1 MQVTLVCFS
10 FITFVHSV
18 TLKAM
23 PITAEEAFQEAA
35 SKILDT
41 TTFVRAV
48 LSGRRRNMSV
58 DFERI
63 DIRPV
68 EIKGVLHLQLMQNDG
83 RATTTKNLLPSAL
96 EVDQLLTSGYA
107 NILVESTQEA
117 YSIRVTKS
125 GDAQV
130 HTEKRALE
138 QNFSHDKKKDRLLD
152 ASDPFLR
159 EVGIADAKGVIKPSR
174 QDKYKQVEEFLRL
187 LSPALNAAIEA
198 GQIHKP
204 TQANPLRITDL
215 GCGHAYLTFAAHQFL
230 LSSGIPVVVTG
241 IDVRPESRDRNN
253 AIAQK
258 LGIASS
264 ISFKAE
270 EISKTTSDAADIA
283 IALHACDTATDD
295 AIAWAVNG
303 GAKLLLIAPCCHH
316 DIQKQIDAAPEPWGA
331 LTKFGL
337 MKERLGDLLTD
348 SFRAQLLRIVG
359 YRVEVIEFVGGEHT
373 PRNLMIRAVK
383 TDAKPEQIDVDRYLE
398 ITAQWGVK
406 PALEKKLS
414 TLNIR

>member
-1 MQVTLVCFS
+1 
-10 FITFVHSV
+10 
-18 TLKAM
+18 M
-23 PITAEEAFQEAA
+23 PLNREEALIEAA
-35 SKILDT
+35 SRILNT
-41 TTFVRAV
+41 QSFVRAV
-48 LSGRRRNMSV
+48 LSGRRRNMVV

-68 EIKGVLHLQLMQNDG
+68 EIKGVLNLQLMQNDG
-83 RATTTKNLLPSAL
+83 RATTTKNLPPSAV
-96 EVDQLLTSGYA
+96 EIDQLLNSGYA
-107 NILVESTQEA
+107 NIMVESTEEA
-117 YSIRVTKS
+117 YSIRITKS

-130 HTEKRALE
+130 HIEKRKSE
-138 QNFSHDKKKDRLLD
+138 QNLSHDKKKDRLLD
-152 ASDPFLR
+152 SNDPFLR

-187 LSPALNAAIEA
+187 LSPALNSAIEA
-198 GQIHKP
+198 GQIHTP
-204 TQANPLRITDL
+204 TTQNPLRITDL

-230 LSSGIPVVVTG
+230 IKSGIPVVVTG
-241 IDVRPESRDRNN
+241 IDIRPDSRDRNN
-253 AIAQK
+253 AIAVK
-258 LGIASS
+258 LGITET

-270 EISKTTSDAADIA
+270 EISKTTSESADIA

-303 GAKLLLIAPCCHH
+303 QAKLLLIAPCCHH
-316 DIQKQIDAAPEPWGA
+316 DIQKQIEVAPEPWGA
-331 LTKFGL
+331 ITKFGL

-348 SFRAQLLRIVG
+348 SMRAQLLRLVG

-383 TDAKPEQIDVDRYLE
+383 TDAKPDQLDIDRYLE
-398 ITAQWGVK
+398 ITAQWGIAPV
-406 PALEKKLS
+406 LEKKLS

>member
-1 MQVTLVCFS
+1 
-10 FITFVHSV
+10 
-18 TLKAM
+18 M
-23 PITAEEAFQEAA
+23 PITREEAFQEAA
-35 SKILDT
+35 SKILDAS
-41 TTFVRAV
+41 TFVRAV
-48 LSGRRRNMSV
+48 LSGRRRNMTV
-58 DFERI
+58 PFERI

-83 RATTTKNLLPSAL
+83 RATTTKNLLPTAL
-96 EVDQLLTSGYA
+96 EVDQLLDSGYA
-107 NILVESTQEA
+107 NIMVESTSQA

-130 HTEKRALE
+130 HTEKRTSE
-138 QNFSHDKKKDRLLD
+138 QNLAHDKKKDRLLD
-152 ASDPFLR
+152 SNDPFLR

-187 LSPALNAAIEA
+187 LSPALNAAIDA

-204 TQANPLRITDL
+204 TTAQPLRITDL

-230 LSSGIPVVVTG
+230 MNSGIPVVVTG
-241 IDVRPESRDRNN
+241 IDVRTESRDRNN
-253 AIAQK
+253 SIAQK
-258 LGIASS
+258 LGITKT

-270 EISKTTSDAADIA
+270 EISKTTAETADIA

-316 DIQKQIDAAPEPWGA
+316 DIQKQIDTAPEPWGA

-348 SFRAQLLRIVG
+348 SFRAQLLRLVG
-359 YRVEVIEFVGGEHT
+359 YRVEVIEFIGGEHT

-383 TDAKPEQIDVDRYLE
+383 TDAKPEQLDIDRYLE

>member
-1 MQVTLVCFS
+1 
-10 FITFVHSV
+10 
-18 TLKAM
+18 M
-23 PITAEEAFQEAA
+23 PTTREEAFQEAA

-63 DIRPV
+63 DIRLV
-68 EIKGVLHLQLMQNDG
+68 EIKGVLNLQLMQNDG
-83 RATTTKNLLPSAL
+83 RATTTKNVVPSAL
-96 EVDQLLTSGYA
+96 EVDQLLNSGYA
-107 NILVESTQEA
+107 NIMVESTNEA
-117 YSIRVTKS
+117 YSIRITKS

-130 HTEKRALE
+130 HTEKRQSE
-138 QNFSHDKKKDRLLD
+138 QNLSHDKKKERLLD
-152 ASDPFLR
+152 PSDPFLR

-204 TQANPLRITDL
+204 INENPLRITDL

-230 LSSGIPVVVTG
+230 LKSGIPVIVTG
-241 IDVRPESRDRNN
+241 IDVRPDSRDRNN
-253 AIAQK
+253 AIAEK
-258 LGIASS
+258 LGITKT
-264 ISFKAE
+264 ITFKAE
-270 EISKTTSDAADIA
+270 EISKTTSESADIA

-316 DIQKQIDAAPEPWGA
+316 DIQKQIEAAPEPWGA

-383 TDAKPEQIDVDRYLE
+383 TGAKPEQLDIDRYLE
-398 ITAQWGVK
+398 ITAQWGVN

>member
-1 MQVTLVCFS
+1 
-10 FITFVHSV
+10 
-18 TLKAM
+18 M
-23 PITAEEAFQEAA
+23 PITREEAFQEAA

-41 TTFVRAV
+41 STFVRAV

-58 DFERI
+58 QFERI

-83 RATTTKNLLPSAL
+83 RATTTKNLLPTAL
-96 EVDQLLTSGYA
+96 EVDQLLDSGYA
-107 NILVESTQEA
+107 NITVESTSQA

-130 HTEKRALE
+130 HTEKRSSE
-138 QNFSHDKKKDRLLD
+138 QNLAHDKKKDRLLD
-152 ASDPFLR
+152 SSDPFLR

-204 TQANPLRITDL
+204 TAVQPLRITDL

-230 LSSGIPVVVTG
+230 KNSGIPVVVTG

-253 AIAQK
+253 AIAEK
-258 LGIASS
+258 LGITKT

-270 EISKTTSDAADIA
+270 EISKTTAETADIA

-303 GAKLLLIAPCCHH
+303 GSKLLLIAPCCHH

-348 SFRAQLLRIVG
+348 SFRAQLLRLVG
-359 YRVEVIEFVGGEHT
+359 YRVEVIEFIGGEHT

-383 TDAKPEQIDVDRYLE
+383 TDAKPEQIDIDRYRE
-398 ITAQWGVK
+398 ITAQWGVQ

>member
-1 MQVTLVCFS
+1 MQTTLDEA
-10 FITFVHSV
+10 
-18 TLKAM
+18 L
-23 PITAEEAFQEAA
+23 AEA
-35 SKILDT
+35 SIRILDSS
-41 TTFVRAV
+41 TFVRAV
-48 LSGRRRNMSV
+48 LSGRRRNMQV
-58 DFERI
+58 AFERI
-63 DIRPV
+63 DIRLV

-83 RATTTKNLLPSAL
+83 RATTTKNLLPEQFS
-96 EVDQLLTSGYA
+96 VDQLLDSGYA
-107 NILVESTQEA
+107 NITVESTAEA
-117 YSIRVTKS
+117 YSVRITKS

-130 HTEKRALE
+130 HTEKRLSE
-138 QNFSHDKKKDRLLD
+138 QNLSHDKKKERLLD
-152 ASDPFLR
+152 SNDPYLR

-187 LSPALNAAIEA
+187 LSPTLNAAIDA

-204 TQANPLRITDL
+204 TADKPLRITDL

-230 LSSGIPVVVTG
+230 MKSGIPVEVTG
-241 IDVRPESRDRNN
+241 IDVRPDSRDRNN
-253 AIAQK
+253 AIAEK
-258 LGIASS
+258 LGIVKS
-264 ISFKAE
+264 INFKAE
-270 EISKTTSDAADIA
+270 EISKTTADSADVA

-316 DIQKQIDAAPEPWGA
+316 DIQKQIDAVPEPWGA
-331 LTKFGL
+331 MTKFGL

-348 SFRAQLLRIVG
+348 SFRAQILRIVG

-383 TDAKPEQIDVDRYLE
+383 TDAKPDTLDLDRYRE
-398 ITAQWGVK
+398 MTAEWGVT
-406 PALEKKLS
+406 PALEKKIP

>member
-1 MQVTLVCFS
+1 
-10 FITFVHSV
+10 
-18 TLKAM
+18 M
-23 PITAEEAFQEAA
+23 PITREEAFQEAA

-41 TTFVRAV
+41 STFVRAV

-68 EIKGVLHLQLMQNDG
+68 EIKGVLHLQLMQSDG
-83 RATTTKNLLPSAL
+83 RATTAKNLLPSAI
-96 EVDQLLTSGYA
+96 EVDQLLNSGYA
-107 NILVESTQEA
+107 NITVESTYEA
-117 YSIRVTKS
+117 YSIRITKS

-138 QNFSHDKKKDRLLD
+138 QNLAHDKKKDRLLD
-152 ASDPFLR
+152 AGDPFLR

-187 LSPALNAAIEA
+187 LSPALNAAIDA

-204 TQANPLRITDL
+204 TPQNPLRITDL

-230 LSSGIPVVVTG
+230 MNSGIPVLVTG
-241 IDVRPESRDRNN
+241 IDVRPDSRDRNN
-253 AIAQK
+253 AIAEK
-258 LGIASS
+258 LGITST

-270 EISKTTSDAADIA
+270 EISKTTADSADIA

-348 SFRAQLLRIVG
+348 SFRAQLLRLGG
-359 YRVEVIEFVGGEHT
+359 YRVEVIEVVEGEHT

-383 TDAKPEQIDVDRYLE
+383 TDAKPEQLDIDRYLE

-406 PALEKKLS
+406 PALEQKLS

>member
-1 MQVTLVCFS
+1 
-10 FITFVHSV
+10 
-18 TLKAM
+18 M
-23 PITAEEAFQEAA
+23 PISLEEAFAEAA

-41 TTFVRAV
+41 STFVRAV

-63 DIRPV
+63 DIRLV
-68 EIKGVLHLQLMQNDG
+68 EIKEVLYLQLMQNDG

-96 EVDQLLTSGYA
+96 EVDQLLKSGYA
-107 NILVESTQEA
+107 NVMVESTHEA

-130 HTEKRALE
+130 HTEKRQSE
-138 QNFSHDKKKDRLLD
+138 QKLAHDKKKDRLLD
-152 ASDPFLR
+152 SNDPFLR

-187 LSPALNAAIEA
+187 LSPALNAAIDA

-204 TQANPLRITDL
+204 TPANPLRITDL

-230 LSSGIPVVVTG
+230 MSSGIPVVVTG

-253 AIAQK
+253 SIAEK
-258 LGIASS
+258 LGITNS

-270 EISKTTSDAADIA
+270 EISKTTAETADIA

-303 GAKLLLIAPCCHH
+303 GSNLLLIAPCCHH
-316 DIQKQIDAAPEPWGA
+316 DIQKQIDTAPEPWGA

-348 SFRAQLLRIVG
+348 SFRAQLLRLVG
-359 YRVEVIEFVGGEHT
+359 YRVEVIEFIGGEHT

>member
-1 MQVTLVCFS
+1 MQTS
-10 FITFVHSV
+10 Q
-18 TLKAM
+18 
-23 PITAEEAFQEAA
+23 EEAFRHACA
-35 SKILDT
+35 RILDSS
-41 TTFVRAV
+41 TFVRAV
-48 LSGRRRNMSV
+48 LSGRRRNMQV

-63 DIRPV
+63 DIRLV
-68 EIKGVLHLQLMQNDG
+68 EIKGVLNLQLMQNDG
-83 RATTTKNLLPSAL
+83 RATTTKNLLPQQVAID
-96 EVDQLLTSGYA
+96 ELLNSGYA
-107 NILVESTQEA
+107 NVTVESTHEA
-117 YSIRVTKS
+117 YSIRITKS

-130 HTEKRALE
+130 HTEKRELE
-138 QNFSHDKKKDRLLD
+138 QNLAHDKKKDRLLE

-159 EVGIADAKGVIKPSR
+159 EVGIADAKGIIKPSR

-187 LSPALNAAIEA
+187 LSPTLNAAIEA

-204 TQANPLRITDL
+204 TSENPLRITDL

-230 LSSGIPVVVTG
+230 MKSGIPVVVTG
-241 IDVRPESRDRNN
+241 IDVRPDSRDRNN
-253 AIAQK
+253 EIAKK
-258 LGIASS
+258 LGITST
-264 ISFKAE
+264 INFKAE
-270 EISKTTSDAADIA
+270 EISKTTAGAADIA

-316 DIQKQIDAAPEPWGA
+316 DIQKQIDSAPEPWGA

-348 SFRAQLLRIVG
+348 SLRAQLLRIVG

-383 TDAKPEQIDVDRYLE
+383 TDAKPEQIDIDRYCE
-398 ITAQWGVK
+398 ITAQWGVT